1 MNVPAVAIA
10 CPCGGHSLTLA
21 AGTLPVGGRASFLCP
36 ACRVRRTVVRTESGV
51 VVEDQPAGGLMS
63 GATDQTL
70 GEKPLP
76 SPAPPTA
83 RVALALTADPE
94 WNQALAE
101 ALPPGWHVLAPESAG
116 QAVVDCLAHAPGL
129 ILADDSAAARAV
141 AAAVAALPGSRRET
155 LVLIALAPAPEADPL
170 AAFTRSADAV
180 LNSREAKDKAGR
192 IRAALARAAAL
203 PSLFTEGRG

>member
-21 AGTLPVGGRASFLCP
+21 ADTLPVGGRASFLCP
-36 ACRVRRTVVRTESGV
+36 VCRVRRTVVRTESGV
-51 VVEDQPAGGLMS
+51 VVEGQAPE
-63 GATDQTL
+63 
-70 GEKPLP
+70 EKPLP

-83 RVALALTADPE
+83 RVALALAADPE

-155 LVLIALAPAPEADPL
+155 LVLIALVPAPEADPL

-180 LNSREAKDKAGR
+180 LNSREAEDKAGR